1 MTGHQRGWSGHWD
14 CHCAGNVTY
23 ACSTGA
29 PFLAVGNEQHVVR
42 CWIRCGCYTVP
53 YASGGQGAMLLL
65 WFQLLV
71 GKVDKVELVLSKSH
85 IYKEI
90 GSKW

>member
-23 ACSTGA
+23 ACSSGA
-29 PFLAVGNEQHVVR
+29 PFLAVGNEYHVVR

-53 YASGGQGAMLLL
+53 YASGGQGAMSSYCGSSCCG
-65 WFQLLV
+65 QGGQGGTGLV
-71 GKVDKVELVLSKSH
+71 KITYL
-85 IYKEI
+85 
-90 GSKW
+90 